1 MSKLSHG
8 TTPTFVKIYN
18 ITKRSWSKFVE
29 ITIKEVLIN
38 KKDSFKIVKSID
50 LKYHYFLFLFFSF
63 FLAQAQ
69 SWTGE
74 LDQSSDVLLKN
85 RYVEIEAAQAMFDM
99 YNMDFDQA
107 ERQFKYLKKQYGWH
121 PLPDFLLGLCYWWRL
136 VPQGEMGSK
145 WDQLFLAQM
154 DSAQVK
160 AHRLYDEVNQI
171 EGAFFLAAA
180 YGFQG
185 RLYADRGQYLKASLA
200 GKNALKY
207 LNIGKDEE
215 NFSPEL
221 LLGKGLF
228 NYYAQW
234 IPEHYP
240 MLKPIMTFFPKG
252 DKSVGIAQLKE
263 TSRNA
268 FYARTEAQYYLLRI
282 LYEEEQN
289 LSEASQLAAYLTNLY
304 PNNSYFQ
311 SYYGRILYRLGKQSE
326 SIAVFESILERIH
339 AEQEGY
345 EYNTARYATYF
356 LGNIWKA
363 RGDLTKSKKYFKESV
378 KYAALAN
385 ATEKGYYFYSLLHLG
400 EIAVLEK
407 EFNLALQYF
416 KKVRKVTGRKHAVN
430 RSAKEK
436 MKEIEH

>member
-1 MSKLSHG
+1 M
-8 TTPTFVKIYN
+8 I
-18 ITKRSWSKFVE
+18 I
-29 ITIKEVLIN
+29 
-38 KKDSFKIVKSID
+38 KKDSFKRVKSIYP
-50 LKYHYFLFLFFSF
+50 KYHYFLFLFFSV
-63 FLAQAQ
+63 FLAEAQ
-69 SWTGE
+69 PWTGE
-74 LDQSSDVLLKN
+74 LDQSSDILLKN
-85 RYVEIEAAQAMFDM
+85 RYVEIEAAQAMYDM
-99 YNMDFDQA
+99 YNMNFDQA
-107 ERQFKYLKKQYGWH
+107 ERQFIYLKKQYGWH

-185 RLYADRGQYLKASLA
+185 RLYGDRGQYLKASLA

-215 NFSPEL
+215 DFSPEL

-240 MLKPIMTFFPKG
+240 MLKPIMSFFPEG
-252 DKSVGIAQLKE
+252 DKSIGIAQLKE

-289 LSEASQLAAYLTNLY
+289 LAEASRLSAYLTDLY

-326 SIAVFESILERIH
+326 SIAIFESILERVL

-356 LGNIWKA
+356 LGNIWKS
-363 RGDLTKSKKYFKESV
+363 RGNLTESKKYFKGSIA
-378 KYAALAN
+378 YATLAN
-385 ATEKGYYFYSLLHLG
+385 ATEKGYYFYSLLRLG

-407 EFNLALQYF
+407 EVDLALQYF
-416 KKVRKVTGRKHAVN
+416 KKVRKVTGRKHPAN
-430 RSAKEK
+430 QSAKEK
-436 MKEIEH
+436 MKQIEYE

>member
-1 MSKLSHG
+1 VSKLSHG

-407 EFNLALQYF
+407 EFDLALQYF

>member
-154 DSAQVK
+154 DSAQIK

-407 EFNLALQYF
+407 EFDLALQYF

>member
-1 MSKLSHG
+1 M
-8 TTPTFVKIYN
+8 I
-18 ITKRSWSKFVE
+18 I
-29 ITIKEVLIN
+29 
-38 KKDSFKIVKSID
+38 KKDSFKRVKSIYP
-50 LKYHYFLFLFFSF
+50 KYHYFLFLFFSV
-63 FLAQAQ
+63 FLAEAQ
-69 SWTGE
+69 PWTGE
-74 LDQSSDVLLKN
+74 LDQSSDILLKN
-85 RYVEIEAAQAMFDM
+85 RYVEIEAAQAMYDM
-99 YNMDFDQA
+99 YNMNFDQA
-107 ERQFKYLKKQYGWH
+107 ERQFIYLKKQYGWH

-154 DSAQVK
+154 DSAQIK

-185 RLYADRGQYLKASLA
+185 RLYGDRGQYLKASLA

-215 NFSPEL
+215 DFSPEL

-240 MLKPIMTFFPKG
+240 MLKPIMSFFPEG
-252 DKSVGIAQLKE
+252 DKSIGIAQLKE

-289 LSEASQLAAYLTNLY
+289 LAEASL
-304 PNNSYFQ
+304 
-311 SYYGRILYRLGKQSE
+311 IIRL
-326 SIAVFESILERIH
+326 
-339 AEQEGY
+339 
-345 EYNTARYATYF
+345 
-356 LGNIWKA
+356 
-363 RGDLTKSKKYFKESV
+363 
-378 KYAALAN
+378 
-385 ATEKGYYFYSLLHLG
+385 
-400 EIAVLEK
+400 
-407 EFNLALQYF
+407 FN
-416 KKVRKVTGRKHAVN
+416 
-430 RSAKEK
+430 
-436 MKEIEH
+436 

>member
-1 MSKLSHG
+1 M
-8 TTPTFVKIYN
+8 
-18 ITKRSWSKFVE
+18 
-29 ITIKEVLIN
+29 
-38 KKDSFKIVKSID
+38 
-50 LKYHYFLFLFFSF
+50 
-63 FLAQAQ
+63 QAQ

-289 LSEASQLAAYLTNLY
+289 LSEASQLAAYLTDLY

-326 SIAVFESILERIH
+326 SIAVFESILERVH

-363 RGDLTKSKKYFKESV
+363 RGDLTKSKKYFKGSV

-385 ATEKGYYFYSLLHLG
+385 ATEKGYYFYSLLYLG

-407 EFNLALQYF
+407 EFDLALQYF

>member
-1 MSKLSHG
+1 M
-8 TTPTFVKIYN
+8 
-18 ITKRSWSKFVE
+18 
-29 ITIKEVLIN
+29 
-38 KKDSFKIVKSID
+38 KSIYP
-50 LKYHYFLFLFFSF
+50 KYYYFLFLLSTVFY
-63 FLAQAQ
+63 AQAQ
-69 SWTGE
+69 LWTGE
-74 LDQSSDVLLKN
+74 LDQSSDILLKN
-85 RYVEIEAAQAMFDM
+85 RYIEIEAAQAMYDM
-99 YNMDFDQA
+99 YNMNFDQA
-107 ERQFKYLKKQYGWH
+107 ERQFSYLKRQYGWH

-136 VPQGEMGSK
+136 VPQGEMESK
-145 WDQLFLAQM
+145 WDELFLAQM
-154 DSAQVK
+154 DSVQVK
-160 AHRLYDEVNQI
+160 AHRLYDEVNQV
-171 EGAFFLAAA
+171 EGAFFLAAS

-185 RLYADRGQYLKASLA
+185 RLYGDRGQYFKASLA

-207 LNIGKDEE
+207 LNIGQDEE
-215 NFSPEL
+215 DFSPEL
-221 LLGKGLF
+221 LLGRGLF

-240 MLKPIMTFFPKG
+240 MLKPIMTFFPEG
-252 DKSVGIAQLKE
+252 DKSIGIEQLKE

-289 LSEASQLAAYLTNLY
+289 LEEASHLSAYLIDLY

-311 SYYGRILYRLGKQSE
+311 IYYGRILYRLGKRIE
-326 SIAVFESILERIH
+326 AIAIFESILNRVI

-356 LGNIWKA
+356 LGNIWKS
-363 RGDLTKSKKYFKESV
+363 RGNLTESKKYFKGSV
-378 KYAALAN
+378 KYSTLSN

-416 KKVRKVTGRKHAVN
+416 KKVRKVTGRKHAAN
-430 RSAKEK
+430 QLAKEK
-436 MKEIEH
+436 IKQIEND

>member
-407 EFNLALQYF
+407 EFDLALQYF

>member
-1 MSKLSHG
+1 M
-8 TTPTFVKIYN
+8 I
-18 ITKRSWSKFVE
+18 I
-29 ITIKEVLIN
+29 
-38 KKDSFKIVKSID
+38 KKDSFKRVKSIYP
-50 LKYHYFLFLFFSF
+50 KYHYFLFLFFSV
-63 FLAQAQ
+63 FLAEAQ
-69 SWTGE
+69 PWTGE
-74 LDQSSDVLLKN
+74 LDQSSDILLKN
-85 RYVEIEAAQAMFDM
+85 RYVEIEAAQAMYDM
-99 YNMDFDQA
+99 YNMNFDQA
-107 ERQFKYLKKQYGWH
+107 ERQFIYLKKQYGWH

-407 EFNLALQYF
+407 EFDLALQYF